1 MSLGSNI
8 SRLRAEHHLSQG
20 DLAEALE
27 VSRQSVSKWET
38 DSSVPDLD
46 RLVKL
51 SRVFDV
57 TLDELVMGAEPQLK
71 VETPPVMVS
80 PSMPGRKIAGIILF
94 CMSFLAFLVPTVLG
108 GLLEGLVLAVPFLV
122 CGIICFLAQKRPG
135 LWCAWAVYLLAYII
149 CYYGTGLS
157 WTYIFFTFSWEE
169 LGTPVYTI
177 AAWIQVLATL
187 ALLVGTVCSF
197 RTSSFLPTRRNG
209 IVLALMWTC
218 FLADRLSISPIF
230 HLILELDGSAVSN
243 GPLMALVSIVQGIV
257 SLILLAVAL
266 TLSVRMFAAWRTS
279 RR

>member
-27 VSRQSVSKWET
+27 VSRQSVSQWET
-38 DSSVPDLD
+38 NSSVPDLD

-218 FLADRLSISPIF
+218 FLANRLSISPIF